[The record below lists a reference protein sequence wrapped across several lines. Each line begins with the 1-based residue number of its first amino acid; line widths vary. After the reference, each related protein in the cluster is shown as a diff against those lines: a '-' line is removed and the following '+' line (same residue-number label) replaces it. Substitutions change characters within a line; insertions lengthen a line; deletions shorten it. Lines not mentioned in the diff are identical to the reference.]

1 MASGPL
7 IAPLPWAELEPGQRI
22 VLEAID
28 PTTGATVTGVQ
39 ITDATIYA
47 RETDDDA
54 GEDAPALAVWLQPQA
69 S

>member
-1 MASGPL
+1 MANGPL

-28 PTTGATVTGVQ
+28 PSTGATVSGVV
-39 ITDATIYA
+39 ISDATIYA
-47 RETDDDA
+47 RETDDDGGELAPLEPVYLLA
-54 GEDAPALAVWLQPQA
+54 GG